1 VYNKVSQGETQRE
14 RERDKKRDRERETK
28 RERQRE
34 REIGNRCDR
43 QHIEQSKTNQSNG
56 ISMMFTMRGD
66 ASGER

>member
-1 VYNKVSQGETQRE
+1 MYNKVSQGETQRE
-14 RERDKKRDRERETK
+14 RETK
-28 RERQRE
+28 RETERERQRERDRE